1 MMVAAYLTKQKQ
13 LIKEFTNNIP
23 WVSSFIKING
33 LVNRIASK
41 QLDQYFDNLENE
53 FKDVPPSNIWN
64 YYKK

>member
-1 MMVAAYLTKQKQ
+1 MMVAAYLTEQKQ

-23 WVSSFIKING
+23 WASSFIKING
-33 LVNRIASK
+33 LVNKIASK
-41 QLDQYFDNLENE
+41 QLDQYFDNFENE

>member
-23 WVSSFIKING
+23 WASSFIEING
-33 LVNRIASK
+33 LVNKIASK